1 MEALD
6 ITQIIEAIL
15 TLIIAVAGTY
25 YTYLRNKSNNADQ
38 LDRWV
43 QIAVSAAEQAY
54 KVGMTDD
61 RKTFAK
67 DWLEKKGVTI
77 NWDKLDDTWDD
88 IDMAIEAAVND
99 LPSDTTKTDTAERR
113 VNSL

>member
-99 LPSDTTKTDTAERR
+99 LPSDTKKTNTAERR